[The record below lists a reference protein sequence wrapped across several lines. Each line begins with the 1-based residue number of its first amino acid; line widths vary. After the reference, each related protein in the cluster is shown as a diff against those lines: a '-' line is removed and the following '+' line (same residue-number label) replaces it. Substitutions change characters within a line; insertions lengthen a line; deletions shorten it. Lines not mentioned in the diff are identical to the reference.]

1 MDLDGAYIATKFY
14 SSVKLEKPEDK
25 TFETIE
31 YFKFQ
36 ALLFKYFDANVIEK
50 ICEKICERK
59 SILIDFSK
67 CVAYHIKDK
76 NIRFKKEFYKTM
88 TTSAVENFYSENGG
102 DMSETNYIKSI
113 LGDTKDVEPIF

>member
-1 MDLDGAYIATKFY
+1 MDLEGAYIATKFY

-36 ALLFKYFDANVIEK
+36 ALLFKYFNIEVIEK
-50 ICEKICERK
+50 ICEKICEHK

-67 CVAYHIKDK
+67 CAAYHIKDK
-76 NIRFKKEFYKTM
+76 ETRFQKEFYKTM
-88 TTSAVENFYSENGG
+88 IPSAVENFYLENGG
-102 DMSETNYIKSI
+102 DMSETNYIKAI